1 MSSTVTL
8 LADLLGKTRRP
19 GDFYARGKVELL
31 PPSLSVQGVGPI
43 ALPLLP
49 TLICTKNQAS
59 YKLKVKQRRQD
70 LKDEASLAT

>member
-1 MSSTVTL
+1 MSSTVTQ

-19 GDFYARGKVELL
+19 GDFYARGKGELL

-49 TLICTKNQAS
+49 TLICTMNQGS